1 MLFLLTVLPLWR
13 LLVRALDVDALT
25 WLINDRQ
32 ARRAL
37 QHSAL
42 ISTTVATITSVLALS
57 LTLLLEKTN
66 LPQRRV
72 FRVML
77 FVPLT
82 IPPQILTIAWL
93 SWAGSAGLLQ
103 DLLRA
108 NFNLTGRLW
117 TLYNPRGIVLLLV
130 IFTLPVAY
138 LTIAAGLRNISRSLE
153 DAARVEGASLR
164 QVWQFV
170 TVPLL
175 APHVAAGFM
184 LSFLAAL
191 GNFGIQALLG
201 IPARFITLPTL
212 IYRKVTSFS
221 SGSFDQAAALALL
234 LGVPALIILG
244 LQHTLLKRD
253 QRSLEMTL
261 DAPKRYPLGA
271 WRYLLTALGWV
282 FTMLLSVG
290 PLLALLITS
299 LQPAFG
305 AALSWQSLTAE
316 HYRFILTGLDPFQR
330 ALPNSLLL
338 AGAASLIAALTA
350 LLLAYWLAK
359 LPVKA
364 SLGLQLILDLPYALP
379 GLVFSLALILVWLRS
394 PIPGLN
400 LYGSVYILLFAY
412 IGHYLA
418 FALQP
423 LRAAWRQLDSSLE
436 EAAALDGAGLLARFY
451 FVLVPLL
458 APALSVAALLVFLNA
473 FSELS
478 LSALL
483 ASSRSETLGWLVFNL
498 EQAGYS
504 NEAAAL
510 SVILLVI
517 LGLLSVVVVGLRALA
532 KKRIT

>member
-1 MLFLLTVLPLWR
+1 MLFLLNVLPLWR
-13 LLVRALDVDALT
+13 LLVRALDIDALA
-25 WLINDRQ
+25 WLVSDNQ

-37 QHSAL
+37 RHSAI
-42 ISTTVATITSVLALS
+42 ISTTVATITSVLAL
-57 LTLLLEKTN
+57 LLALLLEKTN

-72 FRVML
+72 FRVAL
-77 FVPLT
+77 FLPLT
-82 IPPQILTIAWL
+82 VPPQILTIAWL

-108 NFNLTGRLW
+108 NLNLSGRLW
-117 TLYNPRGIVLLLV
+117 TLYTPRGIVLLLV

-153 DAARVEGASLR
+153 DAARVAGANIW
-164 QVWQFV
+164 QVWRYV

-221 SGSFDQAAALALL
+221 SGGFDQAAALALL
-234 LGVPALIILG
+234 LGVPALVILL
-244 LQHTLLKRD
+244 LQHLLQREG
-253 QRSLEMTL
+253 RSLEMTL
-261 DAPKRYPLGA
+261 EAPRRYPLGA
-271 WRYLLTALGWV
+271 WRYVLTAFAWLV
-282 FTMLLSVG
+282 MILTSLG
-290 PLLALLITS
+290 PLAALLITS

-305 AALSWQSLTAE
+305 ASLSWQSLTTE
-316 HYRFILTGLDPFQR
+316 HYQFILTGLDPFTR

-338 AGAASLIAALTA
+338 AGIASLIAALTA
-350 LLLAYWLAK
+350 LVLAYWLGK
-359 LPVKA
+359 LPA
-364 SLGLQLILDLPYALP
+364 RTALGLQLILDLPYALP

-394 PIPGLN
+394 PIPGVN
-400 LYGSVYILLFAY
+400 LYGSLYILLFAY

-423 LRAAWRQLDSSLE
+423 VRAAWRQLDSSLE
-436 EAAALDGAGLLARFY
+436 EAAALDGAGLMARFY
-451 FVLVPLL
+451 FVLAPLL
-458 APALSVAALLVFLNA
+458 APSLSVAALLVFLNA

-510 SVILLVI
+510 SVILLFV
-517 LGLLSVVVVGLRALA
+517 LAMLSLAVVGLRALA
-532 KKRIT
+532 KQRIT

>member
-13 LLVRALDVDALT
+13 LLVRALDIDALT

-42 ISTTVATITSVLALS
+42 ISTTVATITSVLALG

-261 DAPKRYPLGA
+261 DAP
-271 WRYLLTALGWV
+271 
-282 FTMLLSVG
+282 
-290 PLLALLITS
+290 
-299 LQPAFG
+299 Q
-305 AALSWQSLTAE
+305 
-316 HYRFILTGLDPFQR
+316 
-330 ALPNSLLL
+330 ALP
-338 AGAASLIAALTA
+338 ARR
-350 LLLAYWLAK
+350 
-359 LPVKA
+359 V
-364 SLGLQLILDLPYALP
+364 ALP
-379 GLVFSLALILVWLRS
+379 ADGVGLGIHHAVECGSFVGVTYYLVATCFWGGVIVAEPDSRTLPFYSHRLR
-394 PIPGLN
+394 P
-400 LYGSVYILLFAY
+400 
-412 IGHYLA
+412 
-418 FALQP
+418 
-423 LRAAWRQLDSSLE
+423 
-436 EAAALDGAGLLARFY
+436 
-451 FVLVPLL
+451 
-458 APALSVAALLVFLNA
+458 
-473 FSELS
+473 FSEG
-478 LSALL
+478 
-483 ASSRSETLGWLVFNL
+483 TP
-498 EQAGYS
+498 Q
-504 NEAAAL
+504 
-510 SVILLVI
+510 
-517 LGLLSVVVVGLRALA
+517 
-532 KKRIT
+532 